1 MKKQFKGKPFLFIGV
16 FAAVSAYA
24 STFCAPANA
33 DAVSQAVR
41 MHQRLVGV
49 PPSATVRNQMA
60 TLINDGRPLEAAAI
74 AIEDP
79 LFYSMTLKN
88 WSKPLTNEDEAIFVP
103 MNDMVAT
110 IVGLIRDDRPFT
122 EVLHADVL
130 YTAADGTPDV
140 PVYAADNNNHY
151 AALENASLKA
161 LLVPKVQSSL
171 NGINDAAGILT
182 SRAFGEAFMT
192 AGTNR
197 AVVRW
202 AFKNFLCMDMEQVA
216 DVSINDYRVRRDV
229 DRAPGGDSRT
239 FKSQCVGCHAGMDSL
254 SNAAAYFDF
263 QNGRVTEGTNVVG
276 KINAQVKFSGVPA
289 VSSNAWINLWATG
302 QNTRLGFSGATTG
315 NGLES
320 FGQLV
325 AGTQEFNRC
334 MAKRVFKQVCQRDAV
349 LDASKANSEV
359 QLIQQFANVFKDNN
373 HSMKDLFAAVANH
386 CKGQ

>member
-1 MKKQFKGKPFLFIGV
+1 
-16 FAAVSAYA
+16 
-24 STFCAPANA
+24 
-33 DAVSQAVR
+33 
-41 MHQRLVGV
+41 
-49 PPSATVRNQMA
+49 
-60 TLINDGRPLEAAAI
+60 
-74 AIEDP
+74 
-79 LFYSMTLKN
+79 
-88 WSKPLTNEDEAIFVP
+88 
-103 MNDMVAT
+103 
-110 IVGLIRDDRPFT
+110 
-122 EVLHADVL
+122 
-130 YTAADGTPDV
+130 
-140 PVYAADNNNHY
+140 
-151 AALENASLKA
+151 
-161 LLVPKVQSSL
+161 
-171 NGINDAAGILT
+171 
-182 SRAFGEAFMT
+182 
-192 AGTNR
+192 
-197 AVVRW
+197 
-202 AFKNFLCMDMEQVA
+202 
-216 DVSINDYRVRRDV
+216 
-229 DRAPGGDSRT
+229 
-239 FKSQCVGCHAGMDSL
+239 MDSL